1 MSRLFIQVNDVD
13 VEVTLQSTKEFTAGM
28 IEAAM
33 QLAQIGLREAITA
46 TPTASTDDGQSVP
59 SKSSVTKSKPKAI
72 SSATLGARL
81 SNADMIRAI
90 LAEHPQTLQEAMKS
104 VAEKFAVSLDS
115 QQVSSVLHYLRSQGV
130 ARRRDND
137 GRWEMAKTGVPA

>member
-1 MSRLFIQVNDVD
+1 MSRLFIQVND
-13 VEVTLQSTKEFTAGM
+13 VEVTLQSTKEFPAGM

-33 QLAQIGLREAITA
+33 QLAQIGLREATTV
-46 TPTASTDDGQSVP
+46 TPTVKAPTDDGQSVP
-59 SKSSVTKSKPKAI
+59 SKSSVAKSKPKAI
-72 SSATLGARL
+72 PSVTRL

-104 VAEKFAVSLDS
+104 VAEKFAVNLDS
-115 QQVSSVLHYLRSQGV
+115 QQVSNVLCYLRSQGV

-137 GRWEMAKTGVPA
+137 GRWEMARKGEPA

>member
-1 MSRLFIQVNDVD
+1 MSRLFIQVND
-13 VEVTLQSTKEFTAGM
+13 VEVTLQSTKEFPAGM

-33 QLAQIGLREAITA
+33 QLAQIGLREATTV
-46 TPTASTDDGQSVP
+46 TPTVKASTDDGRSVP
-59 SKSSVTKSKPKAI
+59 SKSSSTKPKPKAI
-72 SSATLGARL
+72 SGATPGARL

-104 VAEKFAVSLDS
+104 VAEKFAVNLDS
-115 QQVSSVLHYLRSQGV
+115 QQVSNVLSYLRSQGV

-137 GRWEMAKTGVPA
+137 GRWETARTGVPA